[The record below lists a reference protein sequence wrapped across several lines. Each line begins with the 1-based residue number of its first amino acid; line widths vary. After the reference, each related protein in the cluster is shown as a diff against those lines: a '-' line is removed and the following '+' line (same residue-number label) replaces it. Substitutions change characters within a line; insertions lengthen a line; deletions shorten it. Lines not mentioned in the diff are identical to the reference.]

1 MKFCLW
7 TKLYCILYI
16 WAPLFDGM
24 KCSEA
29 KRIDVKV
36 YVWCFSLHCVL
47 FLAYVAV
54 SMEPVVSALA
64 DCLGSGGD
72 AFAFRTITGYSRL
85 THFLLKNV
93 GRYARP
99 WMSLRRSITPP
110 LRFKTEMK
118 KRGCHTRSVNL
129 SLCTFFIRQQRM
141 GKDKNVWSKIHL

>member
-1 MKFCLW
+1 
-7 TKLYCILYI
+7 
-16 WAPLFDGM
+16 
-24 KCSEA
+24 
-29 KRIDVKV
+29 
-36 YVWCFSLHCVL
+36 
-47 FLAYVAV
+47 
-54 SMEPVVSALA
+54 MEPVVSALA
-64 DCLGSGGD
+64 DCLGSDGD

-141 GKDKNVWSKIHL
+141 GKDKNV

>member
-16 WAPLFDGM
+16 WTPLFDGM

-85 THFLLKNV
+85 THCLLKNM

-118 KRGCHTRSVNL
+118 KRDVIPDLLIFLSVL
-129 SLCTFFIRQQRM
+129 FFIHQRRTE
-141 GKDKNVWSKIHL
+141 KDKNIWSEIHL